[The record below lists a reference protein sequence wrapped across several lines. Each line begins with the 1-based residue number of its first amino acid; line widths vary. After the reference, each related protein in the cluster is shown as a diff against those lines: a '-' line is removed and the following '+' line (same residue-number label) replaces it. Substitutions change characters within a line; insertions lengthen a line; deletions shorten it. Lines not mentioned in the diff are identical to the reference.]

1 MLPYLLV
8 LFVCCVW
15 AGLEKINLKRNAL
28 WVPCCI
34 LVSFAAMRAYY
45 IGTDAPIYTL
55 PFRISNVTHGFEYDP
70 NIEYGY
76 QFVVNCL
83 LQLVDDYSWYF
94 AVVAMIVVFP
104 VLLFMRKYSTN
115 YVLSLFIYI
124 TFGFY
129 TALFNPVRQ
138 MIAVSICVFAIKYL
152 LEKKIVKYFIII
164 ALASTFHISAWV
176 MLPMYFVCH
185 VNVKLEIKLLSA
197 FLISLIGSSFIINI
211 LVESNDRYSNY
222 TSAMTKNGSGLYTVA
237 FYVIIASFIYLF
249 GGQERKVN
257 KDYNCFEQLLL
268 CGVMA
273 LIPIAALSTDPSGP
287 QRIITYFIFYVVVLI
302 PVILKRFNNAFIY
315 LIFGILSVIYFM
327 LTTFLFGSIYPYELN
342 EVFRIF

>member
-94 AVVAMIVVFP
+94 AVVAMIVVF
-104 VLLFMRKYSTN
+104 LSYYSCVNILQTMFFH
-115 YVLSLFIYI
+115 YSYI
-124 TFGFY
+124 
-129 TALFNPVRQ
+129 LPL
-138 MIAVSICVFAIKYL
+138 VSIQL
-152 LEKKIVKYFIII
+152 
-164 ALASTFHISAWV
+164 
-176 MLPMYFVCH
+176 
-185 VNVKLEIKLLSA
+185 
-197 FLISLIGSSFIINI
+197 
-211 LVESNDRYSNY
+211 YS
-222 TSAMTKNGSGLYTVA
+222 
-237 FYVIIASFIYLF
+237 IPF
-249 GGQERKVN
+249 GK
-257 KDYNCFEQLLL
+257 
-268 CGVMA
+268 
-273 LIPIAALSTDPSGP
+273 
-287 QRIITYFIFYVVVLI
+287 
-302 PVILKRFNNAFIY
+302 
-315 LIFGILSVIYFM
+315 
-327 LTTFLFGSIYPYELN
+327 
-342 EVFRIF
+342 